1 MINFDNKN
9 VVIYAEGRFDS
20 TNAKVAASFI
30 RYHADKCVAVI
41 DSTKA
46 GATCEEILGYGGNIP
61 VVSDLPSTFDKQVD
75 VFMIGNGLFHSDL
88 PQEYR
93 ENIKLALEQKMH
105 VVSGIHYRLAQD
117 PELKALA
124 DKMGVVIWDTKE
136 PPAGLGTSQ
145 YKLLDIPQ
153 FIVHTVGS
161 DCRVGKKTTA
171 LEVTN
176 YLNQQGT
183 NTVFAATGQSGI
195 YITGKGIAI
204 DAVPSDFV
212 AGATEKLI
220 LDSVEGSNADVVL
233 VEGQG
238 SITHPAYSAVTLGL
252 LHGSMPHALI
262 LCHEANLEAHKNW
275 EKTPLL
281 SLTQLIDTYETLG
294 GYLRPCKVV
303 GVSVNCKSLS
313 DDEARDVIAQVERD
327 TGLPATDV
335 YKFGAQKL
343 ADAVESF
350 RNNKSK

>member
-1 MINFDNKN
+1 MLNFDNKKI
-9 VVIYAEGRFDS
+9 VIYAEGRFDS

-30 RYHADKCVAVI
+30 RYHAEKCVAVI

-46 GATCEEILGYGGNIP
+46 GTTCEQILGFGGSIP
-61 VVSDLPSTFDKQVD
+61 VVADLPSILSEEID

-88 PQEYR
+88 PNEYR
-93 ENIKLALEQKMH
+93 SNIKLAIERKMH
-105 VVSGIHYRLAQD
+105 IVSGIHYRLAQD
-117 PELKALA
+117 PELKELA
-124 DKMGVVIWDTKE
+124 EKMDVVIWDTKE

-145 YKLLDIPQ
+145 YRLLNISQ
-153 FIVHTVGS
+153 HIVHTVGS

-171 LEVTN
+171 LELAN
-176 YLNQQGT
+176 CYNKEQGKA
-183 NTVFAATGQSGI
+183 VFAATGQSGI
-195 YITGKGIAI
+195 YISGKGIAI

-220 LDSVEGSNADVVL
+220 LDSVADTDSELVI

-252 LHGSMPHALI
+252 LHGAMPHSLI
-262 LCHEANLEAHKNW
+262 LCHEANLETHKNW
-275 EKTPLL
+275 ERTPLL
-281 SLTQLIDTYETLG
+281 PLNKLIETYETLG

-303 GVSVNCKSLS
+303 GVSVNCNSLS
-313 DDEARDVIAQVERD
+313 EEEASAIIAQVERE

-343 ADAVESF
+343 VDAID
-350 RNNKSK
+350 RHRHG